1 MDVNKIE
8 FIGDYGEVINFE
20 VIEHARLGGENYL
33 LVTEGEDSEDAYVL
47 KEIQDENEELVYYI
61 VEDDDELDAVL
72 SIFNSLLDDIDIK

>member
-1 MDVNKIE
+1 MDDNKIE
-8 FIGDYGEVINFE
+8 FIGDDGEVINFE

-33 LVTEGEDSEDAYVL
+33 LVTEDEDSEDAYVL